1 MAVGTQIKYLPGM
14 TQKKAEIQ
22 CIHLY
27 EQAEIMRIDT
37 YNKKVLVT
45 LARMR
50 IVDFSENGNSEDMPV
65 PVVNPDHLIHDR
77 LAQRKCVKQHLI
89 RGTVE
94 HLERFTGV
102 FGDNWEEILFPR
114 IFGDN
119 WKEKLFARVFEGSSK
134 ELPCASPSSS

>member
-50 IVDFSENGNSEDMPV
+50 IVDFSENGKSEDMPV

-77 LAQRKCVKQHLI
+77 LAQRKYVKQHLI
-89 RGTVE
+89 QGTVE

-102 FGDNWEEILFPR
+102 
-114 IFGDN
+114 FGDN

-134 ELPCASPSSS
+134 ELPCSSPSSS

>member
-1 MAVGTQIKYLPGM
+1 
-14 TQKKAEIQ
+14 
-22 CIHLY
+22 
-27 EQAEIMRIDT
+27 
-37 YNKKVLVT
+37 
-45 LARMR
+45 
-50 IVDFSENGNSEDMPV
+50 
-65 PVVNPDHLIHDR
+65 LIHDR
-77 LAQRKCVKQHLI
+77 LAQRKYVKQHLI
-89 RGTVE
+89 QSTVE

>member
-1 MAVGTQIKYLPGM
+1 MAAGTQIKYLPGM
-14 TQKKAEIQ
+14 TQKKAEIR

-27 EQAEIMRIDT
+27 DQAEIMRIDT
-37 YNKKVLVT
+37 YNKNVLAT
-45 LARMR
+45 LARIS
-50 IVDFSENGNSEDMPV
+50 IVEFSENGNSEDMPV
-65 PVVNPDHLIHDR
+65 PVVNLDHLIHDR
-77 LAQRKCVKQHLI
+77 LAQRKYVKQHLI
-89 RGTVE
+89 QDTVE

-114 IFGDN
+114 ILGDN

>member
-1 MAVGTQIKYLPGM
+1 MAAGTQIKYLPGM

-27 EQAEIMRIDT
+27 DQAEIMRIDT
-37 YNKKVLVT
+37 YNKNVLVT

-50 IVDFSENGNSEDMPV
+50 IVEFSENGDPEDMPA

-77 LAQRKCVKQHLI
+77 LAQRKYVKQHLI
-89 RGTVE
+89 KDTVE

-102 FGDNWEEILFPR
+102 FGDNWEE
-114 IFGDN
+114 
-119 WKEKLFARVFEGSSK
+119 KLFARVFGGSSK
-134 ELPCASPSSS
+134 ELPCANPSSS